1 MRAYQL
7 HTTTALAGCCSL
19 LPVSKRL
26 HAASQG
32 RTGGQATS
40 MENIDAERYAVPH
53 SPGRA
58 RRFCPY
64 PPDGR
69 RGRR

>member
-1 MRAYQL
+1 MRVYQL
-7 HTTTALAGCCSL
+7 YTTTALADCCSL
-19 LPVSKRL
+19 ISVDIHLSTTFQV
-26 HAASQG
+26 
-32 RTGGQATS
+32 RTGRDTS
-40 MENIDAERYAVPH
+40 TGAERYAVPH

-58 RRFCPY
+58 RRFGPY